1 MNSCCVICAE
11 ETTEN
16 MHTLPCGHSFHA
28 NCIIDWFRGAHT
40 CPLCRT
46 SSKFTR
52 IETFTRASMLRRMS
66 RRKNMPSELKKLVE
80 NLRIAEAN
88 TREQKKV
95 LREFKTENKL
105 ILRRRILLEQTICK
119 LARKERALKRQLGLF
134 SDSSLTIPLL
144 YKKRQETES

>member
-1 MNSCCVICAE
+1 MNTCCVICAE
-11 ETTEN
+11 ESTEN

-52 IETFTRASMLRRMS
+52 IDTLTRARMLRRMS

-80 NLRIAEAN
+80 KIRQAEAK
-88 TREQKKV
+88 TKEQKKV
-95 LREFKTENKL
+95 YKAFKTENKP
-105 ILRRRILLEQTICK
+105 ILRRCNILEDRIYK
-119 LARKERALKRQLGLF
+119 LQKKERELQRQLGLF

-144 YKKRQETES
+144 YKKRQETQA